1 MAGVQTEEFEGGIP
15 KRGTFE
21 TTIWSDVV
29 RAIDPDDSR
38 RAEALERLCRRYWY
52 PVYVFVRRRG
62 LNAIEAQDRTQ
73 SFFAHLLEKDL
84 LHSVDHNK
92 GRFRSFLI
100 TAVKWHLANEWDRE
114 QSLKRG
120 SDTVVFSLDEE
131 LAESR
136 FARAI
141 DKDDTPEEAFDRQ
154 WAREILESAMIA
166 LREEMQSEGVGERF
180 EPLSAVVLGDADSAP
195 YDDLASQLDLS
206 VGGVKSAVRRMRRR
220 IGELFREEITSTVTR
235 PEEIQDEVKYLLP
248 LLRD

>member
-1 MAGVQTEEFEGGIP
+1 MASVQTDEFDGGIP
-15 KRGTFE
+15 KRGKFE

-29 RAIDPDDSR
+29 RAADPEDSR

-62 LNAIEAQDRTQ
+62 FNATEAQDRTQ

-84 LHSVDHNK
+84 LHSIDHTK

-100 TAVKWHLANEWDRE
+100 TAVKWHLANEWDRV

-136 FARAI
+136 FARAV
-141 DKDDTPEEAFDRQ
+141 DEEDTPEEAFDRQ
-154 WAREILESAMIA
+154 WARDILESAMIA
-166 LREEMQSEGVGERF
+166 LRKEMESEGVGERF
-180 EPLSAVVLGDADSAP
+180 EPLSSVVLGDADSAP
-195 YDDLASQLDLS
+195 YEQLSDQLGLS
-206 VGGVKSAVRRMRRR
+206 VGGIKSAVRRMRRR
-220 IGELFREEITSTVTR
+220 VGELFREEITGTVTR
-235 PEEIQDEVKYLLP
+235 PEEIQGEVKYLLA